1 MKHRP
6 LSVIVIGITTA
17 LGIMFLTGCASQISA
32 LAPVGGDTLV
42 SVRTA
47 ATNVLQDQGL
57 DILVAPM
64 CTQTQAEIS
73 CAGSLTDNQEF
84 HIKAPLDDSF
94 NMTITLNGSIIF
106 EGNYQDVL
114 NKAAGAN

>member
-17 LGIMFLTGCASQISA
+17 LGAMILTGCASQISA

-47 ATNVLQDQGL
+47 ATNVIQDQGL
-57 DILVAPM
+57 DILIAPV
-64 CTQTQAEIS
+64 CTQTETEIY
-73 CAGSLTDNQEF
+73 CTGSLIDNQEF
-84 HIKAPLDDSF
+84 HINSPLDDSF
-94 NMTITLNGSIIF
+94 NMTITLSGSIIF